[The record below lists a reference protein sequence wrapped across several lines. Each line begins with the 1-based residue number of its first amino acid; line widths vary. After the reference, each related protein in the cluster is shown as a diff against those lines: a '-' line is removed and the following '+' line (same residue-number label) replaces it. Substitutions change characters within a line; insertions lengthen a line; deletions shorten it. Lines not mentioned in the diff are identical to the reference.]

1 MNFRTIPL
9 FFVFVALWPVSG
21 LQAAESP
28 DIRVSVLTNMTIST
42 VTSNYSA
49 AAGFRPHIRFP
60 GMDRREDGTLRIWM
74 NVGQTQGVSAP
85 GKNFKSFDDGQSWS
99 EVPNALVVTVTRIL
113 AAGQTSWGVVPDHNN
128 AGGFTT
134 WTSPRYQSTDG
145 GDTWS
150 QVANAQFN
158 NGGVSYL
165 SLYGNIGEVVEVAG
179 SHVMTAF
186 GVRQGSTTFELVL
199 FATTDAGA
207 NWTRR
212 ATVAQ
217 HVSGVAASMGIEGP
231 NEGDIV
237 RLDNGDLLSVFRTG
251 QPFPTE
257 DVYAVAPSIFW
268 SISGDDG
275 FTWSSPKM
283 LGTAGQQ
290 VQLRKLPD
298 GTVAMS
304 YGRYGCKLMF
314 ADPTGRRWTE
324 PAVIYD
330 GPTDGTVDLELANDG
345 TYAYSY
351 AQSSFYNL
359 SFDPDVH
366 QVSWSP
372 LSFADGLEIEFRARE
387 VSGTTLQSA
396 AIVQVG
402 DGTGILAVEIIGSG
416 VQLQGING
424 NAGQQVYSFDSGQWT
439 TYRLDVA
446 PDPGDPAEILAEL
459 YVNGVLRLTNAPDP
473 VVDINHVRI
482 GDVTGSNN
490 GTWDLDW
497 LRFRDLGGAQWA
509 LEYDGDVLPDQLAEA
524 WTKVESGGGVASLL
538 SGGGTDYLRMDT
550 GPNGLPVSLYYSLVA
565 GAPAPPDGYRYTENG
580 AEIAHMKVAR
590 LSITNVPAS
599 DPFDWALEYHG
610 DVSPDTLPV
619 AWTETQLGSVDQFL
633 WADDGQDYLRIDTG
647 GSGLPARLYY
657 DLFSGTP
664 GSEWAAMDFNEGVAA
679 EFRARVGDTNLAEGV
694 ARILLG
700 DGANGYVLME
710 LTGTD
715 IRLEGEGGN
724 AEEEVLT
731 IDTTQWHTYRLVV
744 GPDPSFG
751 NKVRA
756 QVFLDGMN
764 SSAVLTNL
772 PNPAATFDQIQF
784 GDVAGSDNGSWD
796 LDFLRF
802 ASRDADADG
811 MPDDW
816 EHLHFGNWDAG
827 PLKDPDG
834 DYLSNVNEYQAGTIP
849 TNDASVFAVSTEV
862 EDLGASVRISWASE
876 PDRFYA
882 IAETTDLENGP
893 WTVAAG
899 FGHIAA
905 TPPVNVATIPAN
917 TSVPTYY
924 RVELKTSW

>member
-1 MNFRTIPL
+1 MSFRIISL
-9 FFVFVALWPVSG
+9 FFLFIALWPVRG

-28 DIRVSVLTNMTIST
+28 DVRVSVLTNMTIST

-85 GKNFKSFDDGQSWS
+85 GKNFKSVDSGQSWS
-99 EVPNALVVTVTRIL
+99 EVPAALVVSVTRIL
-113 AAGQTSWGVVPDHNN
+113 PSGQTSWGVVADHDD

-134 WTSPRYQSTDG
+134 WASPRYESTDG
-145 GDTWS
+145 GDNWIRVTD
-150 QVANAQFN
+150 AQFN

-165 SLYGNIGEVVEVAG
+165 TLYGNIGEVVECAG
-179 SHVMTAF
+179 SMLMTAF

-199 FATTDAGA
+199 FSTTDAGA

-212 ATVAQ
+212 ATIAQ
-217 HVSGVAASMGIEGP
+217 HVSGVATSMGIEGP

-237 RLDNGDLLSVFRTG
+237 KLDNGDLLSVFRTG

-257 DVYAVAPSIFW
+257 DIHAVAPSIFW

-283 LGTAGQQ
+283 LGTTGQQ

-314 ADPTGRRWTE
+314 ADPTGRRWSE
-324 PAVIYD
+324 PAVIYN

-345 TYAYSY
+345 TYAFSY

-359 SFDPDVH
+359 SFDPDAH

-372 LSFADGLEIEFRARE
+372 LSFADGLEVEFRARE

-396 AIVQVG
+396 AMVQAG
-402 DGTGILAVEIIGSG
+402 DGTGVVYVELTSSG
-416 VQLQGING
+416 VQLQGIHG
-424 NAGQQVYSFDSGQWT
+424 NAGQQVYSFDSSQWT
-439 TYRLDVA
+439 TYRLEVA
-446 PDPGDPAEILAEL
+446 PDPGDPGEILAEL

-473 VVDINHVRI
+473 VVDFNHVRI

-497 LRFRDLGGAQWA
+497 LRFRELGEVPWA
-509 LEYDGDVLPDQLAEA
+509 LEYDGTVLPDQLPEP
-524 WTKVESGGGVASLL
+524 WTRVESGGGVASLL
-538 SGGGTDYLRMDT
+538 SGGGADYLRLDT
-550 GPNGLPVSLYYSLVA
+550 GPNGLPVSLYYTLVA

-599 DPFDWALEYHG
+599 EPFAWALEYHG
-610 DVSPDTLPV
+610 DVAPSALPV
-619 AWTETQLGSVDQFL
+619 AWTETQLGSVDRYY
-633 WADDGQDYLRIDTG
+633 WADNGQDYMRIDTG
-647 GSGLPARLYY
+647 GSGAPNRLHY
-657 DLFSGTP
+657 DLHAGTA
-664 GSEWAAMDFNEGVAA
+664 GSQWAAMDFNEGVVA
-679 EFRARVGDTNLAEGV
+679 EFRARVGDTNIAEGV
-694 ARILLG
+694 ARVLLG
-700 DGANGYVLME
+700 DGSAGYVLLE

-724 AEEEVLT
+724 GGEEVLT
-731 IDTTQWHTYRLVV
+731 LDTTQWHTYRVLV
-744 GPDPSFG
+744 GPDPAFG
-751 NKVRA
+751 NKVWAR
-756 QVFLDGMN
+756 VFLDGMN
-764 SSAVLTNL
+764 ASAVLTNL

-784 GDVAGSDNGSWD
+784 GDVAGSDNGNWD
-796 LDFLRF
+796 IEFLRF
-802 ASRDADADG
+802 ASRDADGDG
-811 MPDDW
+811 LPDDW

-827 PLKDPDG
+827 PLDDPDG
-834 DYLSNVNEYQAGTIP
+834 DHFFNVDEYQAGTIP
-849 TNDASVFAVSTEV
+849 TNGASVLALSAAV
-862 EDLGASVRISWASE
+862 EDLGSTVRIFWNSE
-876 PDRFYA
+876 PDRFYS
-882 IAETTDLENGP
+882 ISQTVDLENGP
-893 WTVAAG
+893 WSIVA
-899 FGHIAA
+899 GHDNIAA
-905 TPPVNVATIPAN
+905 TPPQNIATIPAN
-917 TSVPTYY
+917 TAVPMYY